1 MPASNEQKIFSSVEK
16 IANKTRSFD
25 VMLRDFGFGNSGYIL
40 VDLDENS
47 KEKFYSS
54 FKLLRKEIGGLKG

>member
-1 MPASNEQKIFSSVEK
+1 
-16 IANKTRSFD
+16 
-25 VMLRDFGFGNSGYIL
+25 MLRDFGFGNSGHIL

-54 FKLLRKEIGGLKG
+54 FKLLRKEIGGLKGIRGID